1 MNTDLIK
8 GIIVPIITP
17 VDQDEKIDEA
27 KLRFMVDHVI
37 EDGLH
42 GILAFGSNGEFY
54 MFDDDELQRGFEIIV
69 DQTKGRVPVYFGIG
83 AISTRKGVKLA
94 KMAEA
99 TGADGISIL
108 QPMFIKPTFD
118 ELYDH
123 FKTIAEAVPNT
134 AVLLYNNPGRTNYSM
149 SLELVEKLAREVKN
163 IIGMKDSSGDFTLLS
178 EYVRITRDI
187 DFKVMAGKDTL
198 VFPGLCIG
206 TVGSVCSIGN
216 MFGPLVTSIYNKY
229 VEGDIAGA
237 LEAQF
242 QLNPVRLIQDKAS
255 FPVATKDMSNIMG
268 LEVGEPVRPSKT
280 SPAGL
285 LEQMKARI
293 EEAGLLNPVESGK

>member
-1 MNTDLIK
+1 MKMKTDHIK
-8 GIIVPIITP
+8 GIIVPILTP
-17 VDQDEKIDEA
+17 VNKDEKIDEA

-37 EDGLH
+37 DDGVH

-54 MFDDDELQRGFEIIV
+54 MFEEDELERGFEIMV
-69 DQTKGRVPVYFGIG
+69 EQTKGRVPVFFGIG
-83 AISTRKGVKLA
+83 AISTKKAIRLA

-99 TGADGISIL
+99 KGADGISIL

-123 FKTIAEAVPNT
+123 FKAVAEAVPNSP
-134 AVLLYNNPGRTNYSM
+134 VLLYNNPGRVGYSM
-149 SLELVEKLAREVKN
+149 SQELVEKLAHEVPN
-163 IIGMKDSSGDFTLLS
+163 IVGMKDSSGDFTALC
-178 EYVRITRDI
+178 EFIRRNRDV

-198 VFPGLCIG
+198 VFPGLCVG
-206 TVGSVCSIGN
+206 TVGSVCSIAN

-229 VEGDIAGA
+229 MAGDIAGA

-255 FPVATKDMSNIMG
+255 FPVATKDMANLMG
-268 LEVGEPVRPSKT
+268 LEVGEPVKPSKST
-280 SPAGL
+280 KGEVLESMKKNIEKAGL
-285 LEQMKARI
+285 FQENK
-293 EEAGLLNPVESGK
+293 

>member
-1 MNTDLIK
+1 MMNVDNIK

-17 VDQDEKIDEA
+17 IDQEENIDEA

-37 EDGLH
+37 EDGVH

-54 MFDDDELQRGFEIIV
+54 AFDDNELQQAFEIMIEQV
-69 DQTKGRVPVYFGIG
+69 KGQVPVYYGIG
-83 AISTRKGVKLA
+83 AIRTKHAIRQA

-99 TGADGISIL
+99 LGADGISIL
-108 QPMFIKPTFD
+108 QPMFLKPNFD

-123 FKTIAEAVPNT
+123 FKAVADAVPNT
-134 AVLLYNNPGRTNYSM
+134 AVLLYNNPGRAGYNISAD
-149 SLELVEKLAREVKN
+149 LVEKLGRDVDN
-163 IIGMKDSSGDFTLLS
+163 IVGIKDSSGDFTLLS
-178 EYVRITRDI
+178 ELVRRTRDF

-206 TVGSVCSIGN
+206 TVGSVCSTAN

-229 VEGDIAGA
+229 MEGDLAGA

-242 QLNPVRLIQDKAS
+242 TLDPVRLAQDKAT
-255 FPVATKDMSNIMG
+255 FPVATKDMANLMG
-268 LEVGEPVRPSKT
+268 LEVGECVKPVQSSK
-280 SPAGL
+280 GQV
-285 LEQMKARI
+285 LETLKKSMVKARFI
-293 EEAGLLNPVESGK
+293 ND